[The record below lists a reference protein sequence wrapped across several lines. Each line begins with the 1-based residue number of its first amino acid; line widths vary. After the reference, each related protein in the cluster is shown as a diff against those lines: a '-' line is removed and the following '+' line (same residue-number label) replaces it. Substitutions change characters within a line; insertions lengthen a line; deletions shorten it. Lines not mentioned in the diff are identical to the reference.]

1 MVYKCAALNCRSGY
15 DGENKDPNTTFH
27 AFPFQNQKLLQVWLK
42 RLARKD
48 FAPTK
53 YSKLC
58 SLHFTSNDFI
68 VESND
73 LNHRCKRKRESTKLA
88 RRRLKDNAA
97 PSVFSDL
104 PSYYTS
110 RSEPRRS
117 GLSASSSRH
126 ENEALRLEER
136 VQTFL
141 NANRVENIEELIG
154 KLSEELYCQ
163 KYLLHRRDGGAFFIH
178 LSDETPPLPLATIF
192 VNENLEV
199 AIYQDLVPLPASTYK
214 HILPTNKVTLSSQ
227 VVNLMAFARN
237 KIQNKSNEDD
247 QFKSK
252 ILNLILDFLLVT
264 ENQQQVSFLKLEQIN
279 LLFTSKHQR
288 RYSAEL
294 LMMAYIIFS
303 TSPRAFER
311 LLEEQVV
318 LLPSTKTLKKITMN
332 LNSKTGLDDEQYLRL
347 RFSQLNAFDGNVL
360 LMIDEICLS
369 KRVEASGGKYWD

>member
-15 DGENKDPNTTFH
+15 DGENKDSNTTFH
-27 AFPFQNQKLLQVWLK
+27 AFPLQDQKLLQVWLK

-53 YSKLC
+53 YSKLN

-73 LNHRCKRKRESTKLA
+73 LNNRRKRKRESTKLA
-88 RRRLKDNAA
+88 RRRLKDAAA

-104 PSYYTS
+104 LSYYTS
-110 RSEPRRS
+110 KSEPRRS

-141 NANRVENIEELIG
+141 NSDRVENIEELIG

-178 LSDETPPLPLATIF
+178 LSDETPPLSLATIF

-199 AIYQDLVPLPASTYK
+199 AIYQDQVPLPASTYK
-214 HILPTNKVTLSSQ
+214 HILPTNKVMLSSQ

-252 ILNLILDFLLVT
+252 I
-264 ENQQQVSFLKLEQIN
+264 
-279 LLFTSKHQR
+279 
-288 RYSAEL
+288 
-294 LMMAYIIFS
+294 
-303 TSPRAFER
+303 
-311 LLEEQVV
+311 
-318 LLPSTKTLKKITMN
+318 
-332 LNSKTGLDDEQYLRL
+332 
-347 RFSQLNAFDGNVL
+347 
-360 LMIDEICLS
+360 
-369 KRVEASGGKYWD
+369 